1 MMSIAEQHKIVNNII
16 ERHKFETTS
25 IYNYKKGIDNKVF
38 WINLITEVVTYFNVT
53 ITTIYPLRIDNIVF
67 RKSIQELQETCFQDL
82 LNPTENELTL
92 FELTYGFKWPLQI
105 CCEPIAHG
113 LNPQP
118 LTGETNETS

>member
-1 MMSIAEQHKIVNNII
+1 MTEMPIAEQHRIVHELV
-16 ERHKFETTS
+16 ERYKFETTS

-82 LNPTENELTL
+82 LNPTDNELTL
-92 FELTYGFKWPLQI
+92 FELQYGFKWPLTE
-105 CCEPIAHG
+105 C
-113 LNPQP
+113 LV
-118 LTGETNETS
+118 